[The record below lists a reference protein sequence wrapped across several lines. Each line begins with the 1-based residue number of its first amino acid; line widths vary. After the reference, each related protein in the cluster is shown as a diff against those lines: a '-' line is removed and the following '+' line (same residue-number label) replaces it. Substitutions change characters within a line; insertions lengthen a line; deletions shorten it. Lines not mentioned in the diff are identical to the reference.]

1 MSWAVDVIGAG
12 AGDDDETFL
21 EVCTLSWVIST
32 VRRRRSLME
41 RGAPQRTRS
50 EKKDERVDGIVDC

>member
-12 AGDDDETFL
+12 TGDDDENFS
-21 EVCTLSWVIST
+21 EVCTSSWVISM

-41 RGAPQRTRS
+41 CGAPQRARS
-50 EKKDERVDGIVDC
+50 DKKDDRVKGIVDC

>member
-12 AGDDDETFL
+12 AGDDAEKFL
-21 EVCTLSWVIST
+21 EVCILSLVIST

-50 EKKDERVDGIVDC
+50 EKRDERVDGIVDC